1 MMSWNSSS
9 IRDRFK
15 PILMPA
21 SKIADNL
28 EMTALSNELSFDEIR
43 DLGTHLKVFRIP
55 EDDTLFAEGDTE
67 SYMGI
72 LIRGRLQVLKGDAL
86 GRQRR
91 LCQIG
96 PGKTVGEMSLIDGQP
111 RSATIK
117 TEEESVVMVLFEGHF
132 KEILETKPR
141 LGVKLLLYLTEL
153 MSARLRMTTSAVA
166 DILSREG

>member
-72 LIRGRLQVLKGDAL
+72 LIRGRVEGRCPGTSAPAL
-86 GRQRR
+86 SDW
-91 LCQIG
+91 
-96 PGKTVGEMSLIDGQP
+96 PGKNRGRNVPDRWPASQCDYQDGGGI
-111 RSATIK
+111 RGNGAI
-117 TEEESVVMVLFEGHF
+117 
-132 KEILETKPR
+132 
-141 LGVKLLLYLTEL
+141 
-153 MSARLRMTTSAVA
+153 
-166 DILSREG
+166 